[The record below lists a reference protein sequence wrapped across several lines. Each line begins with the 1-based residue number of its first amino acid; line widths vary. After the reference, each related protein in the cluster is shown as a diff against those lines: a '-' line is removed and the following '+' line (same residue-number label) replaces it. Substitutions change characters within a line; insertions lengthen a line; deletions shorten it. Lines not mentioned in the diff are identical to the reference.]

1 MLLCFITALKPAP
14 AFKGKVLVKCRIA
27 TFVCTCRHLHRQV
40 VLEESSL
47 LPRALRCH
55 LVSYFRVYPKITYRL
70 PSFWSVF
77 SAITPRYAVDA
88 DDLPLSVVVTLTAA
102 HFGSLRSQPGPGT
115 SSLLTKPQLFT
126 RSLS

>member
-1 MLLCFITALKPAP
+1 MPPRQLLSCILKNNLP
-14 AFKGKVLVKCRIA
+14 IA
-27 TFVCTCRHLHRQV
+27 V
-40 VLEESSL
+40 VLES
-47 LPRALRCH
+47 
-55 LVSYFRVYPKITYRL
+55 
-70 PSFWSVF
+70 

-126 RSLS
+126 QGR